1 MGLLDTDLD
10 ITVEQLDKVELLR
23 LIKMSTFCLKDRVD
37 INNIVYHEPSK
48 QIKNKFNYLLE
59 ISFDPVPNAFYV
71 GWNLNKSKGF
81 RNKLVYQVIV
91 KCTTISTTIRLVE
104 FESRNYVF
112 DNFEQKFQNVLK
124 EYNITL

>member
-23 LIKMSTFCLKDRVD
+23 LIKMSTFCLKDRAD

>member
-23 LIKMSTFCLKDRVD
+23 LIKMSEFCLKDRVD

-48 QIKNKFNYLLE
+48 QIKNKFNYQLE
-59 ISFDPVPNAFYV
+59 ISFDPVPNVFYV

-81 RNKLVYQVIV
+81 RNKLVYQVAV
-91 KCTTISTTIRLVE
+91 KCAAINLAD
-104 FESRNYVF
+104 FESRDYLF
-112 DNFEQKFQNVLK
+112 DNFEQKFQNVIK
-124 EYNITL
+124 KYNITYK